1 QADAGSSSVEPQDS
15 LGDDATLTAAQPRN
29 ETLQSFIDYIRQG
42 NTGWTP
48 EFLDPYKRAY
58 DQIFKVFYSS
68 KCNCTRRVEGDEAGL
83 ADSLRERVEQLRQF
97 IPPLSTAFG
106 ETGSYDPSS
115 SFQQ

>member
-1 QADAGSSSVEPQDS
+1 MFQQADAGSSSVEPQDS

-68 KCNCTRRVEGDEAGL
+68 KCNCMFAIT
-83 ADSLRERVEQLRQF
+83 
-97 IPPLSTAFG
+97 
-106 ETGSYDPSS
+106 
-115 SFQQ
+115 